1 MSAAGVTPPD
11 GMARPATA
19 PREELDIA
27 AYARLFE
34 GHPDGQK
41 VLDDLYR
48 RFCQP
53 AVTSGG
59 IDAVI
64 KTYHRAGAR
73 AVVEY
78 ILARVN
84 QANGVDEQI
93 DNDN

>member
-1 MSAAGVTPPD
+1 MAQPSA
-11 GMARPATA
+11 A

-27 AYARLFE
+27 AYARLFDAN
-34 GHPDGQK
+34 PDGQK

-48 RFCQP
+48 RFCRP
-53 AVTSGG
+53 AVTEGG
-59 IDAVI
+59 VDAVI